1 MGTERSNTLS
11 EFLSQQ
17 YLCESLT
24 VREVE
29 TLLEFTEQVTFKQGA
44 IIADIGEVGEAL
56 YFVVRGEVAL
66 YYKAGKEDVAIG
78 GIGEGE
84 LVGEMSFFD
93 REPRSVRLVA
103 TDPDTRLLRL
113 SRAMYLRLK
122 VQHPFIAVNLLEH
135 AIINLDHLFR
145 RVSEEA
151 ATFSRFVFGQKS
163 GKPIPVQKKEG

>member
-1 MGTERSNTLS
+1 MSVPDELNLT

-24 VREVE
+24 VREIE
-29 TLLEFTEQVTFKQGA
+29 TLLAFTELVSFRKNG

-66 YYKAGKEDVAIG
+66 IYEAEGQQVEIG

-93 REPRSVRLVA
+93 QEPRSVRLMA
-103 TDPDTRLLRL
+103 RSADTRLLRMT
-113 SRAMYLRLK
+113 RAKYLRLR
-122 VQHPFIAVNLLEH
+122 VEHPFIAVNLLEH
-135 AIINLDHLFR
+135 AVINLDHLFR
-145 RVSEEA
+145 RVSQDV
-151 ATFSRFVFGQKS
+151 ATFSRYVFGKGEKTS
-163 GKPIPVQKKEG
+163 AE